1 MIKYK
6 NYFFFKKNMLK
17 NNEIKPIVITKDIF
31 GKRKKRIGRGFSIN
45 ELKEAGI
52 KLDEARKMGIYI
64 DFRRK
69 SKHIE
74 NIEKLKELIKSK
86 K

>member
-1 MIKYK
+1 M
-6 NYFFFKKNMLK
+6 FEKKEVK
-17 NNEIKPIVITKDIF
+17 AIVITKDIF

-52 KLDEARKMGIYI
+52 KIDGVRKIGIYI

-74 NIEKLKELIKSK
+74 NIEKLKEIIKNK
-86 K
+86 

>member
-1 MIKYK
+1 MFEKSKIKAIVLTK
-6 NYFFFKKNMLK
+6 N
-17 NNEIKPIVITKDIF
+17 IF

-52 KLDEARKMGIYI
+52 TLDEARKIGIYI
-64 DFRRK
+64 DFRRR

>member
-1 MIKYK
+1 M
-6 NYFFFKKNMLK
+6 FKKNESRAIVLTK
-17 NNEIKPIVITKDIF
+17 NIF

-45 ELKEAGI
+45 ELKEAKI
-52 KLDEARKMGIYI
+52 TIDKARKIGIYI

-74 NIEKLKELIKSK
+74 NIEKLKKIIKNK
-86 K
+86 E